1 MSRGGYDLT
10 YLVKMMFGTGFGMP
24 GSATEFDAVVKAVL
38 HRWRVFGVGEMA
50 RLCPREHL
58 RRGLDSVAGQL
69 NEARFAANAARQAS
83 YDSLWTCYT
92 FMKLREIYFDD
103 DGKLAGVD
111 GILAEVTT
119 F

>member
-1 MSRGGYDLT
+1 M
-10 YLVKMMFGTGFGMP
+10 
-24 GSATEFDAVVKAVL
+24 L
-38 HRWRVFGVGEMA
+38 H
-50 RLCPREHL
+50 
-58 RRGLDSVAGQL
+58 
-69 NEARFAANAARQAS
+69 
-83 YDSLWTCYT
+83 YDSQRTCYT